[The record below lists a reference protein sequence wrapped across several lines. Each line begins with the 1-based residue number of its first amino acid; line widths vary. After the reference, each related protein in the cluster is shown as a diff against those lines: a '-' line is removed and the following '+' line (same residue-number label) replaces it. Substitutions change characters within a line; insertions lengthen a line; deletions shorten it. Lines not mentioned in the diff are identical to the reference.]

1 MAFASRLLWAPK
13 LQYPQLINQHQ
24 FLFKNLL

>member
-1 MAFASRLLWAPK
+1 MAFASRLLLALK
-13 LQYPQLINQHQ
+13 LQSPQLIDQHQ